1 MPAAQD
7 EVGGGPR
14 SRSRSRAAA
23 AGPSAQGR
31 VLGGRYRLTE
41 QLGRGG
47 MGTVWKADDTDSDRL
62 VVVKEIRLAPDLD
75 DDERELLAQRA
86 MREARAIGR
95 LNRHPNV
102 VELFDV
108 VQDDGV
114 PWLVLELVESR
125 SLAEVVESDGPLP
138 PLRVAEIGV
147 AVLAAL
153 RAAHAAGVVHRD
165 VKPGNV
171 LLGDDGRVVLTDFGL
186 ATVRG
191 DPSLTLTGM
200 IIGSPAYIAP
210 ERGRGGRVRPE
221 SDLWSLG
228 ATLYLAVEGRTPYD
242 RRRSRAIVHTG
253 TAGDP
258 EPMTKAGPIRE
269 VLLGLLTAD
278 PDHRLKPDQATRM
291 LNRVIDRAAPKPA
304 RGTRSKPARDAPSA
318 RAGDAARAREA
329 ASGRDAARAQPA
341 QGTHASQQQPRRRQV
356 PQARRNASEGIHRST
371 TDRRTP
377 QDNND
382 RLDALRGLTQSSP
395 PGRHREPTPQGPG
408 VLPYAAV
415 GAALVALLVVVLL
428 AIFVA

>member
-1 MPAAQD
+1 M
-7 EVGGGPR
+7 
-14 SRSRSRAAA
+14 
-23 AGPSAQGR
+23 
-31 VLGGRYRLTE
+31 LGERYRLIE

-47 MGTVWKADDTDSDRL
+47 MGTVWRAEDTESDRP

-75 DDERELLAQRA
+75 DDEREMLAQRA

-102 VELFDV
+102 VKLFDV
-108 VQDDGV
+108 LRDDGV

-125 SLAEVVESDGPLP
+125 SLAEVVESEGPLP
-138 PLRVAEIGV
+138 PVRVAEIGV
-147 AVLAAL
+147 AMLGAL

-171 LLGDDGRVVLTDFGL
+171 LLADDGRVVLTDFGL

-210 ERGRGGRVRPE
+210 ERGRGGRVQPE

-258 EPMTKAGPIRE
+258 EPMSNAGPIRD

-278 PDHRLKPDQATRM
+278 PDRRLKADQATRM
-291 LNRVIDRAAPKPA
+291 LNRVIDRANPKN
-304 RGTRSKPARDAPSA
+304 
-318 RAGDAARAREA
+318 
-329 ASGRDAARAQPA
+329 AS
-341 QGTHASQQQPRRRQV
+341 QQPRRRRPS
-356 PQARRNASEGIHRST
+356 PQASRRGASEGVHRST
-371 TDRRTP
+371 AERRTQ

-382 RLDALRGLTQSSP
+382 RLEALRGLTQSGP
-395 PGRHREPTPQGPG
+395 PGRHREQVTPGPNM
-408 VLPYAAV
+408 LPYVVV
-415 GAALVALLVVVLL
+415 GAALIALLVIITLV
-428 AIFVA
+428 IFI

>member
-1 MPAAQD
+1 
-7 EVGGGPR
+7 
-14 SRSRSRAAA
+14 
-23 AGPSAQGR
+23 
-31 VLGGRYRLTE
+31 
-41 QLGRGG
+41 
-47 MGTVWKADDTDSDRL
+47 MGTVWKAEDTEGDRP
-62 VVVKEIRLAPDLD
+62 VVVKEIRLQPDLD

-108 VQDDGV
+108 VRDGGV

-125 SLAEVVESDGPLP
+125 SLAEVVEADGPLP

-147 AVLAAL
+147 EVLSAL

-171 LLGDDGRVVLTDFGL
+171 LLADDGRVVLTDFGL

-242 RRRSRAIVHTG
+242 RRQSRALVANG
-253 TAGDP
+253 RAGDP
-258 EPMTKAGPIRE
+258 EPMARAGALSP
-269 VLLGLLTAD
+269 VLLGLLTSD
-278 PDHRLKPDQATRM
+278 PDKRLKIDDASRM
-291 LNRVIDRAAPKPA
+291 LKRIIDRSRPKPA
-304 RGTRSKPARDAPSA
+304 PRPPSA
-318 RAGDAARAREA
+318 RKRWG
-329 ASGRDAARAQPA
+329 P
-341 QGTHASQQQPRRRQV
+341 
-356 PQARRNASEGIHRST
+356 SEGIHRGIPEPRGEIG
-371 TDRRTP
+371 RR
-377 QDNND
+377 
-382 RLDALRGLTQSSP
+382 DALRNRMQSSP
-395 PGRHREPTPQGPG
+395 PGRHREQAPTGPG
-408 VLPYAAV
+408 MLPYIVV
-415 GAALVALLVVVLL
+415 GVALVAIVLVVLL
-428 AIFVA
+428 AVLL